1 MAYTFRN
8 DQTVEWCKRM
18 VGFEKPPIM
27 PLLRIFTEENLNAI
41 HLATLDVLAKTG
53 IRIVHSDE
61 ILRML
66 KENGCTVDFEKKIA
80 LFPPY
85 LVEEALRKTT
95 KTQVVHGRN
104 PKYDC
109 KLDGRHVYFATD
121 TETTSTVG
129 LETREWRPSTMEDL
143 EKLTR
148 VTDALG
154 SYAFGG
160 HLTTSLDKPPHVRC
174 LYDYAAALNNTE
186 KPCDWS
192 VYPPELALKLT
203 DYQLEIA
210 TAVAGSEKKLKDRP
224 IVGGD
229 FCTESPL
236 QFDGRFVEVD
246 LKLAKLGFSCEVESM
261 PLAGA
266 TAPVTL
272 AGALVITNAEILS
285 GITTIQLAAP
295 GTGVSVGYLMG
306 CLDMKHGLWGQGPEE
321 GLLCAGAVEIA
332 QYYGL
337 RVTVNGFNSS
347 AKMSGAHASY
357 EKAISTLLPVLAG
370 ADIVYGAGSLNGGMA
385 ASFEELVIDN
395 EICRSVLTMAQGI
408 RVDDE
413 TLAIDVIHKVGLGGH
428 FLAEKHTLQHF
439 VEEHFFSELVD
450 RSSYDAW
457 KKAGAKSLVEMA
469 RERAK
474 EILREHQPTPLD
486 KDVQKEISDIIRRAE
501 SELAKYSS

>member
-1 MAYTFRN
+1 
-8 DQTVEWCKRM
+8 M
-18 VGFEKPPIM
+18 VGFEKPFIM
-27 PLLRIFTEENLNAI
+27 PLFRIFTEEDLNAI
-41 HLATLDVLAKTG
+41 HLGTLNVLAKTG
-53 IRIVHSDE
+53 IRIVHGDE

-66 KENGCTVDFEKKIA
+66 KENGCTVDFERKVV

-85 LVEEALRKTT
+85 LVEETLRKTT
-95 KTQVVHGRN
+95 KTEVVHGRN
-104 PKYDC
+104 PKYDYE
-109 KLDGRHVYFATD
+109 LDGRHIYFVTD
-121 TETTSTVG
+121 TETTSTVDLDTG
-129 LETREWRPSTMEDL
+129 ERRPSTMEDL

-148 VTDALG
+148 VTDALE
-154 SYAFGG
+154 SYASGG

-186 KPCDWS
+186 KPCGWS

-224 IVGGD
+224 IVGGG

-236 QFDGRFVEVD
+236 QFDGRFVEIT
-246 LKLAKLGFSCEVESM
+246 LKLAKLGFPCDVESM

-272 AGALVITNAEILS
+272 TGALIMTNAEILS
-285 GITTIQLAAP
+285 GITTIQLVAP
-295 GTGVSVGYLMG
+295 GTSVSVGYLMG
-306 CLDMKHGLWGQGPEE
+306 SLDMKTGLWGQGPEE
-321 GLLCAGAVEIA
+321 GLLCAAAVEIA

-370 ADIVYGAGSLNGGMA
+370 ADIVYGAGSLEGGMA

-395 EICRSVLTMAQGI
+395 EICRSVLSMAQGI

-413 TLAIDVIHKVGLGGH
+413 TLALDVIHKVGPGGH

-439 VEEHFFSELVD
+439 TEEHIFSELVD
-450 RSSYDAW
+450 KGSYASW
-457 KKAGAKSLVEMA
+457 KKSGSKSLIEMA

-474 EILREHQPTPLD
+474 KILKEHNPAPLD

-501 SELAKYSS
+501 SEIAKRSS

>member
-1 MAYTFRN
+1 
-8 DQTVEWCKRM
+8 M

-27 PLLRIFTEENLNAI
+27 PLFRVFTEESLNAI
-41 HLATLDVLAKTG
+41 HLATLNVLAKTG

-61 ILRML
+61 ILKIV
-66 KENGCTVDFEKKIA
+66 KEKGCTVNFGKKTA

-85 LVEEALRKTT
+85 LVEEALGKTA
-95 KTQVVHGRN
+95 KTDTVYGRN
-104 PKYDC
+104 PKYDY
-109 KLDGRHVYFATD
+109 KLDGRHVYFITD
-121 TETTSTVG
+121 TETTSTVD
-129 LETREWRPSTMEDL
+129 LETGEWRPSTMEDL

-154 SYAFGG
+154 SYASGG

-174 LYDYAAALNNTE
+174 LYDYAAALNNTG
-186 KPCDWS
+186 KPCGWS
-192 VYPPELALKLT
+192 VYPPELASKLT

-210 TAVAGSEKKLKDRP
+210 TAVAGSEKKLKERP
-224 IVGGD
+224 IVGGG

-236 QFDGRFVEVD
+236 QLDGRFVETT
-246 LKLAKLGFSCEVESM
+246 LKLAKLGFGCDVESM

-272 AGALVITNAEILS
+272 TGALIMTNAEILS
-285 GITTIQLAAP
+285 GITTIQLVAP
-295 GTGVSVGYLMG
+295 GTNVSVGYLMG
-306 CLDMKHGLWGQGPEE
+306 SLDMKTGLWAQSSEE

-347 AKMSGAHASY
+347 AKMSGAQASY
-357 EKAISTLLPVLAG
+357 EKAMSTLLPVLAG
-370 ADIVYGAGSLNGGMA
+370 ADVVYGAGSLEGGMA

-395 EICRSVLTMAQGI
+395 EICRSVLAMAQGI
-408 RVDDE
+408 KVDDE
-413 TLAIDVIHKVGLGGH
+413 TMALDVIHKVGPGGH

-439 VEEHFFSELVD
+439 KEEHLFSELVD
-450 RSSYDAW
+450 RRSYAAW
-457 KKAGAKSLVEMA
+457 KKAGSKSLVEMA
-469 RERAK
+469 REKAK
-474 EILREHQPTPLD
+474 EILKEHQPTPLD

-501 SELAKYSS
+501 SELAKPSS

>member
-1 MAYTFRN
+1 
-8 DQTVEWCKRM
+8 M
-18 VGFEKPPIM
+18 VGFEKPFTM
-27 PLLRIFTEENLNAI
+27 PLFRIFTEEDLNAI
-41 HLATLDVLAKTG
+41 HLGTLNVLAKTG
-53 IRIVHSDE
+53 IRIVHGDE
-61 ILRML
+61 VLSML
-66 KENGCTVDFEKKIA
+66 KENGCTVDFERKVV

-85 LVEEALRKTT
+85 LVEETLRKTT
-95 KTQVVHGRN
+95 KTEVVHGRN
-104 PKYDC
+104 PKYDY
-109 KLDGRHVYFATD
+109 KLDGRHIYFVTD
-121 TETTSTVG
+121 TETTSTVDLDTG
-129 LETREWRPSTMEDL
+129 ERRPSTTENL

-148 VTDALG
+148 VTDALE
-154 SYAFGG
+154 SYASGG

-186 KPCDWS
+186 KPCGWS

-224 IVGGD
+224 MVGGG

-236 QFDGRFVEVD
+236 QLDGRFVEIT
-246 LKLAKLGFSCEVESM
+246 LKLAKLGFPCDVESM

-272 AGALVITNAEILS
+272 TGALIITNAEVLS

-306 CLDMKHGLWGQGPEE
+306 SLDMKTGLWGQGPEE
-321 GLLCAGAVEIA
+321 GLLCAGAVEVA

-370 ADIVYGAGSLNGGMA
+370 ADFVYGAGSLEGGMA

-395 EICRSVLTMAQGI
+395 EICKSVLSMAQGI

-413 TLAIDVIHKVGLGGH
+413 TMALDTIHKVGPGGH

-439 VEEHFFSELVD
+439 KEEHLFSELVD
-450 RSSYDAW
+450 RRSYAAW
-457 KKAGAKSLVEMA
+457 KKAGAKSLVETA
-469 RERAK
+469 REKAK
-474 EILREHQPTPLD
+474 EILKEHQPTPLD

>member
-1 MAYTFRN
+1 
-8 DQTVEWCKRM
+8 M
-18 VGFEKPPIM
+18 VGFEKPFIM
-27 PLLRIFTEENLNAI
+27 PLFRIFTEEDLNAI
-41 HLATLDVLAKTG
+41 HLGTLNVLAKTG
-53 IRIVHSDE
+53 IRIVHGDE

-66 KENGCTVDFEKKIA
+66 KENGCTVDFERKVV

-85 LVEEALRKTT
+85 LVEETLRKAT
-95 KTQVVHGRN
+95 KTEVVHGRN
-104 PKYDC
+104 PKYDY
-109 KLDGRHVYFATD
+109 KLDGRHIYFVTD
-121 TETTSTVG
+121 TETTSTVDLDTG
-129 LETREWRPSTMEDL
+129 ERRPSTMEDL
-143 EKLTR
+143 EKLTK
-148 VTDALG
+148 VTDALE
-154 SYAFGG
+154 SYASGG

-174 LYDYAAALNNTE
+174 LYDYATALNNTE
-186 KPCDWS
+186 KPCGWS

-224 IVGGD
+224 IVGGG

-236 QFDGRFVEVD
+236 QLDGRFVEIT
-246 LKLAKLGFSCEVESM
+246 LKLAKLGFPCDVESM

-272 AGALVITNAEILS
+272 TGALIMTNAEILS
-285 GITTIQLAAP
+285 GITTIQLVAP
-295 GTGVSVGYLMG
+295 STSVSVGYLMG
-306 CLDMKHGLWGQGPEE
+306 SLDMKTGLWGQGSEE

-370 ADIVYGAGSLNGGMA
+370 ADIVYGAGSLEGGMA

-395 EICRSVLTMAQGI
+395 EICRSVLAMAQGI

-413 TLAIDVIHKVGLGGH
+413 TLALDVIHKVGPGGH

-439 VEEHFFSELVD
+439 TEEHIFSELVD
-450 RSSYDAW
+450 KGSYASW
-457 KKAGAKSLVEMA
+457 KKAGSKSLIEMA

-474 EILREHQPTPLD
+474 EILKEHQPAPLD

-501 SELAKYSS
+501 SELAKRSS

>member
-1 MAYTFRN
+1 MI
-8 DQTVEWCKRM
+8 
-18 VGFEKPPIM
+18 GFEKPNVM
-27 PLLRIFTEENLNAI
+27 PLFRVFTEENLNAI
-41 HLATLDVLAKTG
+41 HLATLNVLAETG

-61 ILRML
+61 ILKML
-66 KENGCTVDFEKKIA
+66 KEKGCRVNFEKKTV

-85 LVEEALRKTT
+85 LVEEALGKTT
-95 KTQVVHGRN
+95 KIDTAYGRN
-104 PKYDC
+104 SKYDF
-109 KLDGRHVYFATD
+109 KLDGRHVYFTTD
-121 TETTSTVG
+121 TETTSTVD
-129 LETREWRPSTMEDL
+129 LETGEWRPSTMDDL
-143 EKLTR
+143 GKLTR
-148 VTDALG
+148 VTDALE
-154 SYAFGG
+154 SYASGG
-160 HLTTSLDKPPHVRC
+160 HLTTSLDKPNNVRC

-186 KPCDWS
+186 KPCGWS
-192 VYPPELALKLT
+192 VYPPQLAMQLT

-210 TAVAGSEKKLKDRP
+210 TAVAGSEKKLKERP
-224 IVGGD
+224 IVGGG

-236 QFDGRFVEVD
+236 QLDGRFVETS
-246 LKLAKLGFSCEVESM
+246 LKLAKLGFPCDVESM

-272 AGALVITNAEILS
+272 TGALIMTNAEVLS

-306 CLDMKHGLWGQGPEE
+306 SLDMKTGLWAQGSEE

-370 ADIVYGAGSLNGGMA
+370 ADFVYGAGSLEGGMA

-395 EICRSVLTMAQGI
+395 EICKSVLSMAQGI

-413 TLAIDVIHKVGLGGH
+413 TMALNVIHKVGPGGH

-439 VEEHFFSELVD
+439 KEEHLFSELMD
-450 RSSYDAW
+450 RRSYAAW
-457 KKAGAKSLVEMA
+457 KKAGSKSLVEKA
-469 RERAK
+469 REKAK
-474 EILREHQPTPLD
+474 EILKEHQPTPLD

-501 SELAKYSS
+501 SELAKPSS

>member
-1 MAYTFRN
+1 
-8 DQTVEWCKRM
+8 M
-18 VGFEKPPIM
+18 VGFEKPFIM
-27 PLLRIFTEENLNAI
+27 PLFRIFTEEDLNAI
-41 HLATLDVLAKTG
+41 HLGTLNVLAKTG
-53 IRIVHSDE
+53 IRIVHGDE

-66 KENGCTVDFEKKIA
+66 KENGCTVDFERKVV

-85 LVEEALRKTT
+85 LVEETLRKTT
-95 KTQVVHGRN
+95 KTEVVHGRN
-104 PKYDC
+104 PKYDYE
-109 KLDGRHVYFATD
+109 LDGRHIYFVTD
-121 TETTSTVG
+121 TETTSTVDLDTG
-129 LETREWRPSTMEDL
+129 ERRPSTMEDL

-148 VTDALG
+148 VTDALE
-154 SYAFGG
+154 SYASGG

-186 KPCDWS
+186 KPCGWS

-224 IVGGD
+224 IVGGG

-236 QFDGRFVEVD
+236 QFDGRFVEIT
-246 LKLAKLGFSCEVESM
+246 LKLAKLGFPCDVESM

-272 AGALVITNAEILS
+272 TGALIMTNAEILS
-285 GITTIQLAAP
+285 GITTIQLVAP
-295 GTGVSVGYLMG
+295 GTSVSVGYLMG
-306 CLDMKHGLWGQGPEE
+306 SLDMKTGLWGQGPEE
-321 GLLCAGAVEIA
+321 GLLCAAAVEIA

-370 ADIVYGAGSLNGGMA
+370 ADIVYGAGSLEGGMA

-395 EICRSVLTMAQGI
+395 EICRSVLSMPQGI
-408 RVDDE
+408 SVDDE
-413 TLAIDVIHKVGLGGH
+413 TLALDVIHKVGPGGH

-439 VEEHFFSELVD
+439 TEEHIFSELVD
-450 RSSYDAW
+450 KGSYASW
-457 KKAGAKSLVEMA
+457 KKSGSKSLIEMA
-469 RERAK
+469 RERVKKILK
-474 EILREHQPTPLD
+474 EHNPAPLD

-501 SELAKYSS
+501 SELAKRSS